1 MEFKL
6 NFLISF
12 LYKIEKFINKHKKKT
27 IAIFL
32 IVVYQMIYEISP
44 FFILL
49 YLKKQTTLSYASK
62 VTILLGLEV
71 TINIQTTY

>member
-1 MEFKL
+1 MIMEFKL

-44 FFILL
+44 FFG
-49 YLKKQTTLSYASK
+49 KTN
-62 VTILLGLEV
+62 
-71 TINIQTTY
+71 INISVENENLDKKY